1 MEVPIAQLRF
11 SLTEE
16 QYYKPEFES
25 LAISDVGAGEK
36 YVSVENMKSFLEKM
50 KLSDHDNKKII
61 GIISQG
67 GQKITMKGFMAGI
80 RLCSLIRQ
88 GKKYTAAD
96 IQREQKILA
105 RRSKPMP
112 VVASTPP
119 RPESCENLLTP
130 LQMPTKIIVD
140 QPVLVQ
146 SGWFGTSSYYTYRIS
161 SEILNKKHTVT
172 RRFSDLDWLH
182 SRLLNSFKGFII
194 PQLPN
199 KKIINN
205 TDKAFIEHRR
215 ADMEKFLNHIFSHE
229 ILGNCQTFIAFITL
243 DDNDFTSFKD
253 QNIEEA
259 FEAFEI
265 QGLENTIDKTIAHLQ
280 TKFQYITS
288 SSNLT
293 QNSTIK
299 TINDSAIIICENLKG
314 VIESFHNYSE
324 SWSNQTMSS
333 LGFLQDLQSQTV
345 NVMKE
350 SQNRHKTAMKTYE
363 DSLRYELDKAQ
374 GLIQAVECYEG
385 SINKQILEQN
395 LMNRIIKK
403 QKQCTDMLS
412 SSRYLEE
419 IGKHQAQ
426 IEDLAKESF
435 QIEKNIKHEFYEQK
449 KQKTSRI
456 SSLII
461 SLVATERAHNLE
473 LSNHWKDLKKHFQ
486 KPLY

>member
-11 SLTEE
+11 SLAEE
-16 QYYKPEFES
+16 QYYKPEFDN
-25 LAISDVGAGEK
+25 LAITDSGGGEK
-36 YVSVENMKSFLEKM
+36 YVSAEAMKNFLEKM

-67 GQKITMKGFMAGI
+67 EQKISMKGFMAGI

-105 RRSKPMP
+105 RRTKPIQS
-112 VVASTPP
+112 VASPPP

-130 LQMPTKIIVD
+130 LQLPIKIIVD
-140 QPVLVQ
+140 QPVLIQ

-172 RRFSDLDWLH
+172 RRFSDLDWIH
-182 SRLLNSFKGFII
+182 NKLLSSFKGFII
-194 PQLPN
+194 PQLPD

-229 ILGNCQTFIAFITL
+229 ILGNCQTFIAFLTL
-243 DDNDFTSFKD
+243 DDNEFTRFKE
-253 QNIEEA
+253 QNIEET
-259 FEAFEI
+259 FETFEI

-288 SSNLT
+288 SFNPT

-299 TINDSAIIICENLKG
+299 TINDSATVICENLKG
-314 VIESFHNYSE
+314 VIENFHNYSE

-333 LGFLQDLQSQTV
+333 LVLLQELPNQTI
-345 NVMKE
+345 NIIKE
-350 SQNRHKTAMKTYE
+350 SQERHKSAMKTYE
-363 DSLRYELDKAQ
+363 DSLQYELDKTQ
-374 GLIQAVECYEG
+374 GLIQAVECYDM

-395 LMNRIIKK
+395 LVNRIIKK

-419 IGKHQAQ
+419 IEKHQAQ

-435 QIEKNIKHEFYEQK
+435 QIEKNIKHEFSEQK

-456 SSLII
+456 SSLIV

-473 LSNHWKDLKKHFQ
+473 LLNHWKDLKKHFQ
-486 KPLY
+486 KSL